1 MLVNV
6 GFESFE
12 GYAWFAG
19 RFSAYVAIF
28 VTVVWQSFPFI
39 ALSLLAALQ
48 TIPKETLQAAQ
59 VDGANAWNRFRL
71 ITLPLLRP
79 VVAVLIVFRTIW
91 DFKIFDQIYVMASGR
106 AGPDGGHGRGR
117 RLPRRLRARP
127 LRPRQ
132 RGRRRAVPD
141 PARASAS
148 PTCA

>member
-1 MLVNV
+1 MNWVLVNL

-59 VDGANAWNRFRL
+59 VDGANAS
-71 ITLPLLRP
+71 T
-79 VVAVLIVFRTIW
+79 
-91 DFKIFDQIYVMASGR
+91 ASG
-106 AGPDGGHGRGR
+106 
-117 RLPRRLRARP
+117 
-127 LRPRQ
+127 
-132 RGRRRAVPD
+132 
-141 PARASAS
+141 
-148 PTCA
+148 